1 MFTGIIESLG
11 TIRRIETQGEG
22 KILVIACDL
31 DLTGT
36 GIGDSIAVNGACLTA
51 VSLGKGQFK
60 VDMAPETVS
69 RTTFDS
75 LGPGARV
82 NIERA
87 LKLSDRIDG
96 HLVSGHID
104 GTGVIAKI
112 ETRSNAIIY
121 DIQVPENLACEMIE
135 KGSVAIDGISLTINQ
150 CWENGFSVSI
160 IPHTAK
166 ITTIGFKNVGDRVN
180 IETDMLGKYVKKF
193 LSGQGKGAKSANDA
207 DADADLDISMSFLAR
222 NGFL

>member
-22 KILVIACDL
+22 KVLVIACDL
-31 DLTGT
+31 DLTDT

-60 VDMAPETVS
+60 VDMAPETVF

-104 GTGVIAKI
+104 GTGVVARI

-121 DIQVPENLACEMIE
+121 DIQVPENLAEEMIE

-166 ITTIGFKNVGDRVN
+166 ITTIGFKKVGDRVN

-193 LSGQGKGAKSANDA
+193 LAGQGRNAKSANDA
-207 DADADLDISMSFLAR
+207 GGDANSDISMSLLAR